1 MRLRSLLALPAL
13 AGLTL
18 LATRVV
24 PGRLRDGTT
33 LLPSGWRIRPAGR
46 SVSVGTLPM
55 GLVTLSDGSLMVAN
69 NGYGPNGLMR
79 IDPVKGAVVW
89 EKKLPAWLGL
99 ARSGGQWRDTVWVSG
114 AGTNRVYRLTWQ
126 GGMAWTLD
134 SVALA
139 DTNARVFPGG
149 IALVPRHG
157 LVAVAGN
164 QSDSVYL
171 IDAATLARR
180 GSVAV
185 GRRPYGAVA
194 DSAHLYV
201 SDWGDSTV
209 SVIDLSA
216 SPPAR
221 GTTLFVGPH
230 PSALALRGADLYVA
244 LAGANAVA
252 RVDLRTGTVVEQL
265 AVALSPHAPTGSDPN
280 ALALS
285 PDGRTLYVAMAGNNA
300 LAVVRI
306 GGTGMRVA
314 GLIPVGWY
322 PTAVATAADGRTLFV
337 ANGKGNGSG
346 ANRDG
351 TYIGDV
357 ITGSVSIVPVPD
369 AATLARYTRETYALS
384 PYSNPAVRPTVRPSD
399 RPTQVKHVVYIIRE
413 NRTYDQVFGDV
424 RGANGDPQ
432 LTIFN
437 DTITPNAHA
446 IARRWVLFDNFY
458 VDGEVSADGH
468 EWSDRA
474 FAGDYNEKTWPQIYS
489 RRRKWD
495 LTSGED
501 LANPRDAYLWD
512 AAKRKGLWVVNFG
525 EMTESPDSAES
536 DGRDA

>member
-1 MRLRSLLALPAL
+1 MPNSRASVGHAAGWPNASGEYSTSRRPPHRSASAAPSSRLRTNPSPD
-13 AGLTL
+13 GICSSGSTYHGPTW

-99 ARSGGQWRDTVWVSG
+99 ARSGGEWRDTVWVSG

-149 IALVPRHG
+149 IALVPRRG
-157 LVAVAGN
+157 LVAVVGN

-209 SVIDLSA
+209 SVSDLS
-216 SPPAR
+216 P
-221 GTTLFVGPH
+221 
-230 PSALALRGADLYVA
+230 
-244 LAGANAVA
+244 
-252 RVDLRTGTVVEQL
+252 
-265 AVALSPHAPTGSDPN
+265 
-280 ALALS
+280 
-285 PDGRTLYVAMAGNNA
+285 
-300 LAVVRI
+300 
-306 GGTGMRVA
+306 
-314 GLIPVGWY
+314 
-322 PTAVATAADGRTLFV
+322 
-337 ANGKGNGSG
+337 
-346 ANRDG
+346 
-351 TYIGDV
+351 
-357 ITGSVSIVPVPD
+357 
-369 AATLARYTRETYALS
+369 
-384 PYSNPAVRPTVRPSD
+384 
-399 RPTQVKHVVYIIRE
+399 
-413 NRTYDQVFGDV
+413 
-424 RGANGDPQ
+424 
-432 LTIFN
+432 
-437 DTITPNAHA
+437 
-446 IARRWVLFDNFY
+446 
-458 VDGEVSADGH
+458 
-468 EWSDRA
+468 
-474 FAGDYNEKTWPQIYS
+474 
-489 RRRKWD
+489 
-495 LTSGED
+495 
-501 LANPRDAYLWD
+501 
-512 AAKRKGLWVVNFG
+512 
-525 EMTESPDSAES
+525 
-536 DGRDA
+536 